1 MTILA
6 KLTTTEARPETVKKP
21 RSKAYQAV
29 AEAVGTLKQYQD
41 VPLRFQ
47 KQWITA
53 FLTMMVLVGII
64 GGLYLNVVSRAAIAG
79 REIQFL
85 QAEIVTNQNNNA
97 DLQTHIATLLSNES
111 LQARALAAGYAPIL
125 GTDLDYMVVP
135 GYYPEQNV
143 SLVSPSTDNT
153 DIRLSPDFS
162 ESLSSWLASQIETAS
177 LPLAQEH

>member
-6 KLTTTEARPETVKKP
+6 KPTISKPHLETEQKP
-21 RSKAYQAV
+21 GSKTYRAV
-29 AEAVGTLKQYQD
+29 AEAVGTLRQYQD

-53 FLTMMVLVGII
+53 FLTLMVLVGII

-79 REIQFL
+79 REIQTL
-85 QAEIVTNQNNNA
+85 QAEITENQNTNA
-97 DLQTHIATLLSNES
+97 DLQTHIANLLYNDS
-111 LQARALAAGYAPIL
+111 LQARAQAEGYVTIER
-125 GTDLDYMVVP
+125 TDLNYIVVS
-135 GYYPEQNV
+135 GYFPQQDV
-143 SLVSPSTDNT
+143 SLVSPQVDNT

-162 ESLSSWLASQIETAS
+162 ESLSSWLANQVETAS